1 MSESVHRIRWKGRTE
16 GPYSREEIRERLA
29 RGELSLLHRVE
40 VSGNWIGLGEFL
52 APQKP
57 AEAPRGAAPVA
68 AGPVA
73 AGPTRERTVHA
84 PLHNSAGI
92 SRVRE
97 ETEKILRGGYFL
109 CGLCFVAPLAATVPA
124 VAVAMRLRRRG
135 EDRPGRVLLTLAALF
150 TLLGFLFWLA
160 VKSAYA
166 RGMI

>member
-1 MSESVHRIRWKGRTE
+1 MSEPVHRIRWKGRNE
-16 GPYSREEIRERLA
+16 GPYTEEEIRERLA

-40 VSGNWIGLGEFL
+40 VSGNWIGLGDYID
-52 APQKP
+52 PPKP
-57 AEAPRGAAPVA
+57 AAPPRGAAPA
-68 AGPVA
+68 PAEPV
-73 AGPTRERTVHA
+73 RERTVHA

-92 SRVRE
+92 CRIGE

-124 VAVAMRLRRRG
+124 VAIAMRLRRRG
-135 EDRPGRVLLTLAALF
+135 EDRTGRVLLMLAALF

-166 RGMI
+166 RGMV